1 MANSWLIEE
10 SSALKL
16 DFICSKKKKK
26 WVIALYTST
35 MGIGNSGD
43 DFVDFAMTSSG
54 SRWNYE
60 RRKIDKNF
68 NVKSDKNHDVQENIA
83 TCFYSIYYNS
93 RCFFFSDF
101 FYYGL
106 GSTTVNLRYFA
117 IGRVTYVVQIAFHAI
132 LSLSVQI

>member
-1 MANSWLIEE
+1 MANSWLIEK

-16 DFICSKKKKK
+16 DFICSEKKS
-26 WVIALYTST
+26 VIASYTSA
-35 MGIGNSGD
+35 MDIGNSGD
-43 DFVDFAMTSSG
+43 DSVDFAMTSSG

-60 RRKIDKNF
+60 RSNTDKNF
-68 NVKSDKNHDVQENIA
+68 NVKSGKNHDVQENKR

-93 RCFFFSDF
+93 GCFFFSDF

-106 GSTTVNLRYFA
+106 GSITVNLRYFA
-117 IGRVTYVVQIAFHAI
+117 IGPVTYVVKIAFHAL